1 MGQPLSTCR
10 GDPHADAEPCPE
22 NDTSA
27 GGEEHDAAAAVTVA
41 ERGVGG
47 EDQAGVRMQDRWG
60 SIAVDGHGADGR
72 VGEEGDLNR

>member
-1 MGQPLSTCR
+1 MGQPLRARR
-10 GDPHADAEPCPE
+10 GDPHGDAETSPE

-27 GGEEHDAAAAVTVA
+27 GGVEHDAAAAVTVA

-47 EDQAGVRMQDRWG
+47 EYQAGVCMQDSWG
-60 SIAVDGHGADGR
+60 SIAVDRHGADGR